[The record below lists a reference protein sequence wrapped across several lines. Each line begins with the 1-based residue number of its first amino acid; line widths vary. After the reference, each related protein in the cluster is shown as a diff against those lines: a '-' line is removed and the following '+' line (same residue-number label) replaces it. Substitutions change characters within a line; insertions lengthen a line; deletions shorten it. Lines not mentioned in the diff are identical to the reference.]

1 MLLNLEVMKNNKRAS
16 IRLPDDLWVELQK
29 LSEISDTTLSDV
41 IRIILRDY
49 IQLYKTKVNEEE
61 IE

>member
-16 IRLPDDLWVELQK
+16 IRLPDDLWIELQK

-49 IQLYKTKVNEEE
+49 IQLYKTNANEEE